1 MPMFD
6 VKLSI
11 PHVGCFSGNF
21 SCDPINY
28 DFSPDGIWLTTSN
41 PGNLWRFDGPALHC
55 TSLRRLDGAASDDRG
70 LLGTG
75 SPSDFLA
82 GNRLLMSS
90 DGVIS
95 AHKLNLDGLFFSLTQ
110 RP

>member
-41 PGNLWRFDGPALHC
+41 PSTWALRRPGAALHELA
-55 TSLRRLDGAASDDRG
+55 TPRRGRIGRPRPAWDGQPER
-70 LLGTG
+70 
-75 SPSDFLA
+75 FLA